1 VTPTQDYL
9 TGRWRWIGIAALA
22 AIFLAAAVLVVA
34 TLPPRT
40 VVMAT
45 GAEGGANHALGLRYR
60 EILAKSGVRL
70 RLLPTAGGLENLA
83 RLRDPASGV
92 SAAFVQGGTTTK
104 VQSPDLESLGTLFYE
119 PLWLFR
125 RSEID
130 PNIQALRGKKVSIGP
145 EGSAGRALALE
156 VLKRIKAD
164 SIELFDFTPQVA
176 AEKLVA
182 GEIDAAFMV
191 TGWESPVVQRLI
203 TSPGVEIA
211 SVPRADAY
219 VALYPFLSKLLLPAG
234 VANLSENRP
243 PADVVLLAP
252 KASLAVRDDVH
263 PAIQHLLLEAAMQ
276 IHSQPGIFQKA
287 GQFPAAES
295 IDLPLS
301 SEAQR
306 FYKNG
311 RPYLQEYL
319 PFWIA
324 TLLEKIIVV
333 FLPLIAV
340 VYPIFKLLPQFYDW
354 FMQSRI
360 LRLYDEMK
368 SIESEIE
375 SGSGGIG
382 RDAINAKLDQL
393 GLRANQL
400 RLPTTYASALYTLR
414 SHMNLV
420 RARLADRTPR

>member
-1 VTPTQDYL
+1 M
-9 TGRWRWIGIAALA
+9 A
-22 AIFLAAAVLVVA
+22 AIFFAAAVLVVA

-70 RLLPTAGGLENLA
+70 QLLPTAGGLENLA

-104 VQSPDLESLGTLFYE
+104 VQSPDLELLGTLFYE

-156 VLKRIKAD
+156 VLERIKAD

-263 PAIQHLLLEAAMQ
+263 PAIQHLLLEAATQ

-340 VYPIFKLLPQFYDW
+340 VYPIFKLLPQLYDW

-382 RDAINAKLDQL
+382 RDAINAKLDHL
-393 GLRANQL
+393 ALRANQL

>member
-1 VTPTQDYL
+1 
-9 TGRWRWIGIAALA
+9 LA

-287 GQFPAAES
+287 GQLPAAES
-295 IDLPLS
+295 MDLPLS

-340 VYPIFKLLPQFYDW
+340 VYPIFKLLPQLYDW
-354 FMQSRI
+354 
-360 LRLYDEMK
+360 RLYDEMK

>member
-1 VTPTQDYL
+1 
-9 TGRWRWIGIAALA
+9 
-22 AIFLAAAVLVVA
+22 
-34 TLPPRT
+34 
-40 VVMAT
+40 MAT

-70 RLLPTAGGLENLA
+70 QLLPTAGGLENLA

-263 PAIQHLLLEAAMQ
+263 PAIQHLLLEAATQ

-340 VYPIFKLLPQFYDW
+340 VYPIFKLLPQLYDW

-393 GLRANQL
+393 ALRANQL